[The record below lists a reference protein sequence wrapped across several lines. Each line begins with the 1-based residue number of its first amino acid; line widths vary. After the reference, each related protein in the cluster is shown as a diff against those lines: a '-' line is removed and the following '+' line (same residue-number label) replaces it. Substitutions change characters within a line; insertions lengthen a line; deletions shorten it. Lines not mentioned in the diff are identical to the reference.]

1 MFVVSL
7 ASTKGG
13 VGKTTT
19 AICLATEWM
28 RRGRQVGVVDADAN
42 QPLFRWLERAK
53 FPQIARTT
61 ADSDSILQRIREVG
75 EGRDVVIVDLQ
86 GSANQ
91 AMLYAFGRSSLVL
104 IPTQA
109 SNFDV
114 VEAVKTSAIVQN
126 AGELVGR
133 SIPAHILFT
142 KTPPMLQM
150 RSVSHSRKAFEK
162 RGLSLLQVELQER
175 TALRE
180 MTYDGMPPNLTTAS
194 YTAARNLAA
203 LTDEVELLLGWRT
216 AEAPEIPTLSFADP
230 APTKTPPATNPT
242 SAPAT
247 SASESSTP

>member
-1 MFVVSL
+1 MVVVSL

-53 FPQIARTT
+53 FPHIGRST

-114 VEAVKTSAIVQN
+114 VEAVKTCAIVQN

-150 RSVSHSRKAFEK
+150 RSVSHSRRAFEK

-180 MTYDGMPPNLTTAS
+180 MTYDGIPPNLTTAS

-203 LTDEVELLLGWRT
+203 LADEVEMLLGWRT
-216 AEAPEIPTLSFADP
+216 AESPGTPVLGFTD
-230 APTKTPPATNPT
+230 PPAARTPT
-242 SAPAT
+242 STGSPA
-247 SASESSTP
+247 SASAAS

>member
-1 MFVVSL
+1 MIVISL

-13 VGKTTT
+13 VGKTTA

-28 RRGRQVGVVDADAN
+28 RRGRRVGVVDADAN

-53 FPQIARTT
+53 FPEIARVT
-61 ADSDSILQRIREVG
+61 ADSDTILTCIRDVG

-114 VEAVKTSAIVQN
+114 VEAVKTFTIVRN
-126 AGELVGR
+126 AGDLVGR
-133 SIPAHILFT
+133 TIPAHILLT

-150 RSVSHSRKAFEK
+150 RSVSHSRKAFER
-162 RGLSLLQVELQER
+162 RGLPLLETELQER
-175 TALRE
+175 TVFRE
-180 MTYDGMPPNLTTAS
+180 MTYDGMPPNLTSTS
-194 YTAARNLAA
+194 WTAAHNVGAI
-203 LTDEVELLLGWRT
+203 TDEIENLIGWRAPDAPRTPT
-216 AEAPEIPTLSFADP
+216 AYTDP
-230 APTKTPPATNPT
+230 DRPLRERMTA
-242 SAPAT
+242 
-247 SASESSTP
+247 